1 MANNEAITIE
11 EVALDI
17 QRALT
22 QAIKNEKME
31 LRPELVNNLYPLML
45 AILESVNTRC
55 LETEDL
61 VSRLIAESE
70 TIIQP
75 QEASQFDET
84 FNLGEQLYNELKITK
99 HTDSIKE
106 LAEKFYISLV
116 KTRELMNDFAI
127 EDTETDEDEDEDEDY
142 EDGIDVDVESTEE
155 KE

>member
-1 MANNEAITIE
+1 MANNEAITME

-45 AILESVNTRC
+45 AILESANTRC

-75 QEASQFDET
+75 DEASQFDET
-84 FNLGEQLYNELKITK
+84 FNLGEQLYNELKTAEL
-99 HTDSIKE
+99 TDSVKE
-106 LAEKFYISLV
+106 LVENFYASLV
-116 KTRELMNDFAI
+116 KTREIMNDFAI
-127 EDTETDEDEDEDEDY
+127 EDSEEDEEDTDEDY
-142 EDGIDVDVESTEE
+142 EDADVEDAEE